1 MKKRRR
7 SEISEINISFLD
19 VISCGFGAIVLLLII
34 AKSTVAPSL
43 EASQTVRQGP
53 VAELQDT
60 LHRLRGETAILN
72 RDLRT
77 VEEQI
82 SSEQQRLAR
91 LQDELASLRR
101 QHTATAQV
109 DDTEK
114 ARLERALQS
123 LTDEMQRLLSRQRSD
138 NQLIGGIPVDSEY
151 IIFVIDT
158 SGSMSNYVW
167 SRVRQEM
174 INILDIYPQVKGV
187 QIMSDMGTYMFP
199 SYANRWIPDTPARR
213 QVIINRLPGWTP
225 FSNSSPVEGLNAAI
239 RTFYAPDR
247 KISIFVFGDDFTGSS
262 VSRVVQTVDSLNQE
276 RATGERL
283 VRIHAVG
290 FPVHFLVSG
299 GNLVTAGRFATLM
312 RELSYRNGGTFVGL
326 TTLNER

>member
-1 MKKRRR
+1 MKKRKR
-7 SEISEINISFLD
+7 SGVSEINLSFLD

-34 AKSTVAPSL
+34 AKSAVGSL
-43 EASQTVRQGP
+43 ETVDTEKTAQ
-53 VAELQDT
+53 VAELEDA
-60 LHRLRGETAILN
+60 LHRLRGETVTLN
-72 RDLRT
+72 RNLRT

-101 QHTATAQV
+101 QQAATAQV
-109 DDTEK
+109 DDTEIAK
-114 ARLERALQS
+114 LERALQS
-123 LTDEMQRLLSRQRSD
+123 LTDEMQRLLAQRRPE

-167 SRVRQEM
+167 SRVRREM

-199 SYANRWIPDTPARR
+199 SYANRWIPDTPGRR
-213 QVIINRLPGWTP
+213 QVIISRLPSWTP

-239 RTFYAPDR
+239 RSFYAPDR
-247 KISIFVFGDDFTGSS
+247 NISVFVFGDDFTGSS
-262 VSRVVQTVDSLNQE
+262 ISRVVQTIDNLNQE
-276 RATGERL
+276 RNTGDRL

-290 FPVHFLVSG
+290 FPVHFLVQG

-326 TTLNER
+326 TTLN

>member
-1 MKKRRR
+1 MKRRRR
-7 SEISEINISFLD
+7 SEISEFNISFLD
-19 VISCGFGAIVLLLII
+19 VISCGFGAVVLLLII
-34 AKSTVAPSL
+34 AKTAVGPAL
-43 EASQTVRQGP
+43 EPVDTDSRAQ
-53 VAELQDT
+53 VAELEDA
-60 LHRLRGETAILN
+60 LHELRGETITLN
-72 RDLRT
+72 RQLRT
-77 VEEQI
+77 AQEQL

-101 QHTATAQV
+101 QHAATAQV
-109 DDTEK
+109 DDSEK
-114 ARLERALQS
+114 AELEQALQS
-123 LTDEMQRLLSRQRSD
+123 LTDEMQRLLAQRRVD

-158 SGSMSNYVW
+158 SGSMNNYVW
-167 SRVRQEM
+167 SRVRREM

-213 QVIINRLPGWTP
+213 QVIIDRLPGWSP

-239 RTFYAPDR
+239 RSFYAPDR

-262 VSRVVQTVDSLNQE
+262 IARVVQTVDNLNQQHT
-276 RATGERL
+276 TGERL

-299 GNLVTAGRFATLM
+299 GNLVTAGRFAALM

-326 TTLNER
+326 TTLN